1 MKGRALWYLRK
12 DLADVIEDTDE
23 AFKIRLRFEPNRWLD
38 FLVDADMQKA
48 RLQEWCILLN
58 LQRRGN

>member
-38 FLVDADMQKA
+38 EL
-48 RLQEWCILLN
+48 RNELRYIPI
-58 LQRRGN
+58 